1 MIAIVSDNVP
11 LGSWCTPNEISA
23 LMEET
28 QYTLG
33 EGPCIDAHR
42 LECPVAEPDLA
53 KPATVRW
60 PAFSPVLLR
69 AGARSVFSFPLQI
82 GAVRLGVLGLHRDT
96 AGPLT
101 NDQYA
106 DALVLADVATRAVL
120 ALQANAS
127 PGEVAAEIEAGAN
140 LRLVVHQ
147 ACGMVA
153 VQLGVS
159 LTEALVRL
167 RAFAFADSRPISEI
181 AEDIVGRRL
190 RFYPGSGEIH
200 RQ

>member
-1 MIAIVSDNVP
+1 M
-11 LGSWCTPNEISA
+11 
-23 LMEET
+23 
-28 QYTLG
+28 
-33 EGPCIDAHR
+33 
-42 LECPVAEPDLA
+42 
-53 KPATVRW
+53 RW

-69 AGARSVFSFPLQI
+69 ARRSVFSFPLQI

-101 NDQYA
+101 RDRYA

-181 AEDIVGRRL
+181 SEDIVGRRL
-190 RFYPGSGEIH
+190 RFRPGSGESH
-200 RQ
+200 RQWNAATLLSSRFLPIFVSGDARRRPS

>member
-1 MIAIVSDNVP
+1 MVLVSDNAP
-11 LGSWCTPNEISA
+11 LGSWRTPNEISG

-33 EGPCIDAHR
+33 EGPCIDAYR

-53 KPATVRW
+53 KPESVRW
-60 PAFSPVLLR
+60 PVFSPVLLR
-69 AGARSVFSFPLQI
+69 AGARAVFSFPLRV
-82 GAVRLGVLGLHRDT
+82 GAVRLGVLGLYRET
-96 AGPLT
+96 VGPLT

-127 PGEVAAEIEAGAN
+127 PGEVATEIEAGAN

-167 RAFAFADSRPISEI
+167 HAFAFADSRRISEI
-181 AEDIVGRRL
+181 AEGIVGRHL
-190 RFYPGSGEIH
+190 RFHSGSGEIH

>member
-1 MIAIVSDNVP
+1 MAPERLARILALLSAGGDTDPGIARLCQVCASVTATSGAVIAIVSDNVP

-82 GAVRLGVLGLHRDT
+82 GAVRLGRVRWAFT
-96 AGPLT
+96 
-101 NDQYA
+101 
-106 DALVLADVATRAVL
+106 ATRPA
-120 ALQANAS
+120 
-127 PGEVAAEIEAGAN
+127 
-140 LRLVVHQ
+140 R
-147 ACGMVA
+147 
-153 VQLGVS
+153 
-159 LTEALVRL
+159 
-167 RAFAFADSRPISEI
+167 
-181 AEDIVGRRL
+181 
-190 RFYPGSGEIH
+190 
-200 RQ
+200 